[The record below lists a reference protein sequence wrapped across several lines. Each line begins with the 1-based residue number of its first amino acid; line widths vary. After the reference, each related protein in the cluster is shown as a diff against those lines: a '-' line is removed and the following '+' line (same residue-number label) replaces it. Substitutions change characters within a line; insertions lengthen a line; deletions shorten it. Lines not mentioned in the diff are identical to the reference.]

1 MAATTALSGTKI
13 TPTTSRYSLKQIE
26 IFWGLLFILPW
37 LIGLLLFTAGPM
49 LASLYL
55 SFTDY
60 NITNP
65 EGPKWIGGQN
75 YSHILS
81 LEVKTAATA
90 DEADK
95 SLSPGYS
102 ELLRVGNTV
111 VGATDTFFWKSMK
124 VTLLF
129 ALIALPS
136 SMLMALTLAVLG
148 NLKLPFQRIFRTLF
162 YMPSVVPAVA
172 TALIF
177 QQILGRDTGWLNKLL
192 EAFHIQGP
200 GWLSEENTVLPALAL
215 IGLWGVGNAMVIY
228 LAGLQSVPTE
238 LYEAAKVDGANAV
251 RRFRSITIPMITP
264 VILYNLVIGLI
275 GTFQYFT
282 IAFVLTNGNGSPNY
296 SAYFYNMYLYK
307 TAFAFSNM
315 GYASSL
321 AWILMLIVLA
331 ITAGVFFTSG
341 KWVFQPNATRS

>member
-1 MAATTALSGTKI
+1 MTATTAISGAKNI
-13 TPTTSRYSLKQIE
+13 PTSSRYSLKQIE

-60 NITNP
+60 NITSP

-75 YSHILS
+75 YAHILN
-81 LEVKTAATA
+81 LEIKTAASP
-90 DEADK
+90 DEANK

-102 ELLRVGNTV
+102 ELIRIGNTV
-111 VGATDTFFWKSMK
+111 IGATDIFFWKSMK

-129 ALIALPS
+129 AFIALPS
-136 SMLMALTLAVLG
+136 SMLVALSLAVIG
-148 NLKLPFQRIFRTLF
+148 NLKLPFMRLFRTLF

-192 EAFHIQGP
+192 ALFRVQGP
-200 GWLSEENTVLPALAL
+200 AWLQEEGFVIPALAL

-251 RRFRSITIPMITP
+251 KRFTAITIPMITP

-282 IAFVLTNGNGSPNY
+282 IAFVLTNGNGNPNY

-315 GYASSL
+315 GYASAL
-321 AWILMLIVLA
+321 AWILLLIVLA

-341 KWVFQPNATRS
+341 KWVFQPNAPRS